1 MIDYVV
7 NYDYITQ
14 ELCENKNKPEMAC
27 NGKCHLM
34 KELAKSSTDEQPT
47 SNSEKKSNAYSE
59 ILFCESITHLDFT
72 PFNAPNLSVA
82 DTYQSLYFKLYS
94 TSIPHPPSC

>member
-1 MIDYVV
+1 MV

-59 ILFCESITHLDFT
+59 ILFLETITAIDFKL
-72 PFNAPNLSVA
+72 FERSNSLAK
-82 DTYQSLYFKLYS
+82 DTYHCLYFRLHS
-94 TSIPHPPSC
+94 TAIPHPPSC

>member
-1 MIDYVV
+1 MDYVL

-47 SNSEKKSNAYSE
+47 SNSEKKSNTYSE
-59 ILFCESITHLDFT
+59 ILFLETITAIDFKL
-72 PFNAPNLSVA
+72 FERSNSLAK
-82 DTYQSLYFKLYS
+82 DTYQSLYFRLYS